1 MYRLTTSLVLPLP
14 RSEVFPFFAEAENL
28 GRITPPE
35 LGFRIVTP
43 QPIAMHPGALIDY
56 RISLF
61 GVPMRWRTRIATWD
75 PPHGFVDEQLSGP
88 YATWHHTHR
97 FSEVAGGTRVD
108 DAVRYALPFGAL
120 GRLAHPLVRLQLRR
134 IFAHRQRT
142 VWRLL
147 VTERGVRQAIA
158 PFKVRFGQAA

>member
-1 MYRLTTSLVLPLP
+1 MHRLTTSLVLPLP
-14 RSEVFPFFAEAENL
+14 RSEVFPFFAEAANL

-75 PPHGFVDEQLSGP
+75 PPRGFVDEQLSGP
-88 YATWHHTHR
+88 YATWHHTHS
-97 FSEVAGGTRVD
+97 FTEVAGGTRVD
-108 DAVRYALPFGAL
+108 DTVRYALPFGVL
-120 GRLAHPLVRLQLRR
+120 GAVAHPLVRLQLRR

-147 VTERGVRQAIA
+147 VTERGVREAPA
-158 PFKVRFGQAA
+158 PFEVRFDRAA